1 MSVIAPG
8 ANGIT
13 RYANLIRTRKYVAVI
28 SMDNRGGSFFSVT
41 GWSTFTDRKDAT
53 PEWIGENLRK
63 ALETSR
69 DLFMEWGKYP
79 LPQDK
84 IDAEK
89 KKSGPLYMEFWGQVR
104 EKYGFKDWRDAQTK
118 SALVFVNWECEQTD
132 QVRFAAS
139 KGRGASHSAWYSN
152 ENEGK
157 VFHASITASNW
168 EFGEVAVQALDV
180 CRPNYL

>member
-1 MSVIAPG
+1 MADPKLDVREAR
-8 ANGIT
+8 AH
-13 RYANLIRTRKYVAVI
+13 LIRTRKYVAVI
-28 SMDNRGGSFFSVT
+28 SMDRRGGSFFSVT
-41 GWSTFTDRKDAT
+41 GWSTFIDRKDAT

-63 ALETSR
+63 ALKTSR
-69 DLFMEWGKYP
+69 DLVMEWGGYP

-89 KKSGPLYMEFWGQVR
+89 KKSGPLYMEFWGRVW

-118 SALVFVNWECEQTD
+118 SALVFVKWECEQTD

-139 KGRGASHSAWYSN
+139 KGRGTSHSAWYTN

-157 VFHASITASNW
+157 VFHASFNASNQ
-168 EFGEVAVQALDV
+168 EFGEVALQALDV
-180 CRPNYL
+180 CRPNCL